1 MRQANYLSKMNEL
14 ATLKKSTI
22 VSADK
27 REMTNIVSQ
36 YLEDMA
42 YNGGEPLKDLALCRK
57 YIFLLEELEKG
68 LKDFAITEL
77 ESYERNETDVLGTTV
92 KAVEAGVK
100 WDFSAS
106 SAWATQKA
114 RVDAE
119 SKRLKDIEAF
129 AKTLKSKTTVVDE
142 ETGETIEYFPP
153 AKSSSTSIR
162 VTLS

>member
-1 MRQANYLSKMNEL
+1 MNEL

-27 REMTNIVSQ
+27 EQMTNIVSQ
-36 YLEDMA
+36 YLEDIA

-77 ESYERNETDVLGTTV
+77 ETYDRNETDVLGTTV

-100 WDFSAS
+100 YDFSETQ
-106 SAWATQKA
+106 AWAKQKVI
-114 RVDAE
+114 VDTE
-119 SKRLKDIEAF
+119 SKRLKEIEAF
-129 AKTLKSKTTVVDE
+129 AKSCKSKTTTVNQD
-142 ETGETIEYFPP
+142 TGEILDYYPP
-153 AKSSSTSIR
+153 VKTSSTSIK

>member
-1 MRQANYLSKMNEL
+1 MNEL

-77 ESYERNETDVLGTTV
+77 ETYDRNEADVLGATV

-100 WDFSAS
+100 YDFSES
-106 SAWATQKA
+106 KAWVEQKS

-119 SKRLKDIEAF
+119 SKRLKDIEVF
-129 AKTLKSKTTVVDE
+129 AKTLKSKTTLVDE
-142 ETGETIEYFPP
+142 ETGETMEYFPP
-153 AKSSSTSIR
+153 VKSSSTSIR
-162 VTLS
+162 VTIS

>member
-1 MRQANYLSKMNEL
+1 MNEL
-14 ATLKKSTI
+14 AQLKKSTI

-27 REMTNIVSQ
+27 EQITNIVSQ

-100 WDFSAS
+100 YDFSETQ
-106 SAWATQKA
+106 AWAKQKVI
-114 RVDAE
+114 VDTE
-119 SKRLKDIEAF
+119 SKRLKEIEAF
-129 AKTLKSKTTVVDE
+129 AKSCKSKTTTVNQD
-142 ETGETIEYFPP
+142 TGEISDYYPP
-153 AKSSSTSIR
+153 VKTSSTSIR

>member
-1 MRQANYLSKMNEL
+1 MSEL

-77 ESYERNETDVLGTTV
+77 ETYDRNETDVLGTTV

-100 WDFSAS
+100 YDFSATQ
-106 SAWATQKA
+106 AWAKQKVL
-114 RVDAE
+114 VDTE
-119 SKRLKDIEAF
+119 SKKLKEIEAF
-129 AKTLKSKTTVVDE
+129 VKTLKSKTTVVDE
-142 ETGETIEYFPP
+142 ETGEAVEYFPP
-153 AKSSSTSIR
+153 TKTSSTSIR

>member
-1 MRQANYLSKMNEL
+1 MNEL
-14 ATLKKSTI
+14 STLKKSTI

-106 SAWATQKA
+106 SAWANQKA
-114 RVDAE
+114 KVDAE
-119 SKRLKDIEAF
+119 AKRLKDIEAF

-142 ETGETIEYFPP
+142 ETGEAVEYFPP

>member
-1 MRQANYLSKMNEL
+1 MNEL
-14 ATLKKSTI
+14 AQLKKSTI

-27 REMTNIVSQ
+27 EQITNIVSQ

-100 WDFSAS
+100 YDFSETQ
-106 SAWATQKA
+106 AWAKQKVI
-114 RVDAE
+114 VDTE
-119 SKRLKDIEAF
+119 SKRLKEIEAF
-129 AKTLKSKTTVVDE
+129 AKSCKSKTTTVNQD
-142 ETGETIEYFPP
+142 TGEILDYYPP
-153 AKSSSTSIR
+153 VKTSSTSIR

>member
-1 MRQANYLSKMNEL
+1 MSEL
-14 ATLKKSTI
+14 ASLKKSTI

-68 LKDFAITEL
+68 LKDFAIKEL
-77 ESYERNETDVLGTTV
+77 ETYDRNETDVLGTTV
-92 KAVEAGVK
+92 KAVEGGVR
-100 WDFSAS
+100 WDFSES
-106 SAWATQKA
+106 SAWASQKA

-119 SKRLKDIEAF
+119 TKRLKDIEAF
-129 AKTLKSKTTVVDE
+129 AKTLKSKTTLVDE
-142 ETGETIEYFPP
+142 ETGEAVEYFPP

>member
-1 MRQANYLSKMNEL
+1 MSEL
-14 ATLKKSTI
+14 ATLKTSGI
-22 VSADK
+22 VSANK
-27 REMTNIVSQ
+27 EEMTNIVSQ

-77 ESYERNETDVLGTTV
+77 ETYDRNETDVLGTTV

-100 WDFSAS
+100 YDFSATQ
-106 SAWATQKA
+106 AWAKQKVL
-114 RVDAE
+114 VDTE
-119 SKRLKDIEAF
+119 SKKLKEIEAF
-129 AKTLKSKTTVVDE
+129 VKTLKSKTTVVDE

-153 AKSSSTSIR
+153 SKSSSTSIR

>member
-1 MRQANYLSKMNEL
+1 MNEL

-92 KAVEAGVK
+92 KAVDAGVK
-100 WDFSAS
+100 YDFSATQ
-106 SAWATQKA
+106 AWAKQKVL
-114 RVDAE
+114 VDTE
-119 SKRLKDIEAF
+119 SKKLKEIEAF
-129 AKTLKSKTTVVDE
+129 VKTLKSKTTVVDE
-142 ETGETIEYFPP
+142 ETGEAVEYFPP
-153 AKSSSTSIR
+153 AKTSSTSIR

>member
-1 MRQANYLSKMNEL
+1 MSEL

-77 ESYERNETDVLGTTV
+77 ETYDRNETDVLGTTV

-100 WDFSAS
+100 YDFSATQ
-106 SAWATQKA
+106 AWAKQKVL
-114 RVDAE
+114 VDTE
-119 SKRLKDIEAF
+119 SKKLKEIEAF
-129 AKTLKSKTTVVDE
+129 VKTLKSKTTVVDE

-153 AKSSSTSIR
+153 AKTSSTSIR

>member
-1 MRQANYLSKMNEL
+1 MNEL
-14 ATLKKSTI
+14 ATLKSSTI

-27 REMTNIVSQ
+27 REMTNIVSR
-36 YLEDMA
+36 YLEDIA
-42 YNGGEPLKDLALCRK
+42 HNGGEPLKDLALCRK

-68 LKDFAITEL
+68 LKDFAINEL
-77 ESYERNETDVLGTTV
+77 ETYDRNETNVLGTTV

-106 SAWATQKA
+106 TAWSNQKA

-119 SKRLKDIEAF
+119 TKRLKDIEAF

-142 ETGETIEYFPP
+142 ETGEAVEYYPP

>member
-1 MRQANYLSKMNEL
+1 MNEL

-77 ESYERNETDVLGTTV
+77 ETFDRNEADVLGTTV

-100 WDFSAS
+100 WDYSAS
-106 SAWATQKA
+106 KAWSEQKA
-114 RVDAE
+114 KVDAE

-129 AKTLKSKTTVVDE
+129 VKSVKSKTTVVDE
-142 ETGETIEYFPP
+142 ETGEAMEYYPP
-153 AKSSSTSIR
+153 VKSSSTSIR
-162 VTLS
+162 VTIL

>member
-1 MRQANYLSKMNEL
+1 MSEL

-68 LKDFAITEL
+68 LKDFAIKEL
-77 ESYERNETDVLGTTV
+77 ETYDRNETDVLGTTV
-92 KAVEAGVK
+92 KAVDAGVK
-100 WDFSAS
+100 YDFSETK
-106 SAWATQKA
+106 AWSDQKA

-119 SKRLKDIEAF
+119 SKRLKEIEAF
-129 AKTLKSKTTVVDE
+129 AKTLKAKTTTVDE
-142 ETGETIEYFPP
+142 ETGETLEYYPP
-153 AKSSSTSIR
+153 VKTSSTSIR

>member
-92 KAVEAGVK
+92 KAVDAGVK
-100 WDFSAS
+100 YDFSATQ
-106 SAWATQKA
+106 AWAKQKVL
-114 RVDAE
+114 VDTE
-119 SKRLKDIEAF
+119 SKKLKEIEAF
-129 AKTLKSKTTVVDE
+129 VKTLKSKTTVVDE
-142 ETGETIEYFPP
+142 ETGEAVEYFPP
-153 AKSSSTSIR
+153 AKTSSTSIR

>member
-1 MRQANYLSKMNEL
+1 MNEL

-77 ESYERNETDVLGTTV
+77 ETYDRNEADVLGATV

-100 WDFSAS
+100 YDFSES
-106 SAWATQKA
+106 KAWVEQKS

-119 SKRLKDIEAF
+119 SKKLKDIEVF
-129 AKTLKSKTTVVDE
+129 AKTLKSKTTLVDE
-142 ETGETIEYFPP
+142 ETGETVEYFPP
-153 AKSSSTSIR
+153 VKSSSTSIR
-162 VTLS
+162 VTIS

>member
-1 MRQANYLSKMNEL
+1 MFEL
-14 ATLKKSTI
+14 ATLKKTTI
-22 VSADK
+22 VSANK
-27 REMTNIVSQ
+27 EEITNIVSQ

-77 ESYERNETDVLGTTV
+77 ETYDRNETDVLGTTV
-92 KAVEAGVK
+92 KAVEGGVR
-100 WDFSAS
+100 WDFSES
-106 SAWATQKA
+106 SAWASQKA
-114 RVDAE
+114 KVDAE
-119 SKRLKDIEAF
+119 TKRLKDIEAF

>member
-1 MRQANYLSKMNEL
+1 
-14 ATLKKSTI
+14 
-22 VSADK
+22 
-27 REMTNIVSQ
+27 MTNIVSQ

-77 ESYERNETDVLGTTV
+77 ETYDRNETDVLGTTV

-100 WDFSAS
+100 YDFSATQ
-106 SAWATQKA
+106 AWAKQKVL
-114 RVDAE
+114 VDTE
-119 SKRLKDIEAF
+119 SKKLKEIEAF
-129 AKTLKSKTTVVDE
+129 VKTLKSKTTVVDE
-142 ETGETIEYFPP
+142 ETGEAVEYFPP
-153 AKSSSTSIR
+153 AKTSSTSIR

>member
-1 MRQANYLSKMNEL
+1 MNEL
-14 ATLKKSTI
+14 STLKKSTI

-77 ESYERNETDVLGTTV
+77 ETYDRNETDVLGTTV

-100 WDFSAS
+100 YDFSATQ
-106 SAWATQKA
+106 AWAKQKVL
-114 RVDAE
+114 VDTE
-119 SKRLKDIEAF
+119 SKKLKEIEAF
-129 AKTLKSKTTVVDE
+129 VKTLKSKTTVVDE
-142 ETGETIEYFPP
+142 ETGEAVEYFPP
-153 AKSSSTSIR
+153 AKTSSTSIR

>member
-1 MRQANYLSKMNEL
+1 
-14 ATLKKSTI
+14 
-22 VSADK
+22 
-27 REMTNIVSQ
+27 MTNIVSQ

-92 KAVEAGVK
+92 KAVDAGVK
-100 WDFSAS
+100 YDFSATQ
-106 SAWATQKA
+106 AWAKQKVL
-114 RVDAE
+114 VDTE
-119 SKRLKDIEAF
+119 SKKLKEIEAF
-129 AKTLKSKTTVVDE
+129 VKTLKSKTTVVDE
-142 ETGETIEYFPP
+142 ETGEAVEYFPP
-153 AKSSSTSIR
+153 AKTSSTSIR

>member
-1 MRQANYLSKMNEL
+1 MNEL
-14 ATLKKSTI
+14 STLKKSTI

-106 SAWATQKA
+106 SAWANQKA
-114 RVDAE
+114 KVDAE
-119 SKRLKDIEAF
+119 AKRLKDIEAF

>member
-1 MRQANYLSKMNEL
+1 
-14 ATLKKSTI
+14 
-22 VSADK
+22 
-27 REMTNIVSQ
+27 MTNIVSQ

-77 ESYERNETDVLGTTV
+77 ETYDRNEADVLGTTV

-106 SAWATQKA
+106 TAWANQKS

-119 SKRLKDIEAF
+119 AKRLKDIEAF

-142 ETGETIEYFPP
+142 ETGEAVEYYPP

>member
-1 MRQANYLSKMNEL
+1 MNEL
-14 ATLKKSTI
+14 ATLKKSSI

-27 REMTNIVSQ
+27 EQMTNIVSQ

-100 WDFSAS
+100 YDFSETQ
-106 SAWATQKA
+106 AWAKQKVI
-114 RVDAE
+114 VDTE
-119 SKRLKDIEAF
+119 SKRLKEIEAF
-129 AKTLKSKTTVVDE
+129 AKSCKSKTTTVNQD
-142 ETGETIEYFPP
+142 TGEILDYYPP
-153 AKSSSTSIR
+153 VKTSSTSIR

>member
-1 MRQANYLSKMNEL
+1 MNEL

-77 ESYERNETDVLGTTV
+77 ETYDRNEADVLGATV
-92 KAVEAGVK
+92 KSVEAGVK
-100 WDFSAS
+100 WDFSES
-106 SAWATQKA
+106 KAWAEQKA

-119 SKRLKDIEAF
+119 AKRLKDIETF
-129 AKTLKSKTTVVDE
+129 AKTLKSKTTLVDE
-142 ETGETIEYFPP
+142 ETGETMEYFPP
-153 AKSSSTSIR
+153 VKSSSTSIR

>member
-1 MRQANYLSKMNEL
+1 MSEL

-77 ESYERNETDVLGTTV
+77 KTYDRNETDVLGTTV

-100 WDFSAS
+100 YDFSATQ
-106 SAWATQKA
+106 AWAKQKVL
-114 RVDAE
+114 VDTE
-119 SKRLKDIEAF
+119 SMKLKEIEAF
-129 AKTLKSKTTVVDE
+129 VKTLKSKTTVVDE
-142 ETGETIEYFPP
+142 ETGEAVEYFPP
-153 AKSSSTSIR
+153 TKTSSTSIK